1 MTWEARKDGRYY
13 YCFVSGG
20 HVVLGSRLD
29 SAILV
34 DESKTASVEDFLK
47 PTSTFP
53 DYVKEVLYPPQTSPA
68 SAKSNRPLADNGSIN
83 GPYSENGREG
93 GRRGAGQGGG
103 LHEEE
108 EPEDVLATERLEA
121 V

>member
-53 DYVKEVLYPPQTSPA
+53 DYVKEVRHSP
-68 SAKSNRPLADNGSIN
+68 PLAWKQIA
-83 GPYSENGREG
+83 PF
-93 GRRGAGQGGG
+93 AQ
-103 LHEEE
+103 
-108 EPEDVLATERLEA
+108 V
-121 V
+121 